1 MIYAEGVDLNPFTL
15 EPNRKFLGYILDR
28 LAEGADL
35 QVDERGAALVGGGR
49 QVRFQNTV
57 VTKHFVTSPSQE
69 DITRILGWL
78 YTYNLSAEVSC
89 KDTCPQVLAAWFIS
103 DPGSGFRLFQDSLAR
118 EFEYNNVERGIL
130 SALHQTTATYRDAG
144 PNYGPYRRLL
154 LCSTVHDMLMEDG
167 YNTTPCAMPANGPID
182 VRVIPANDAAFFV
195 AARGDAEAVMICV
208 EGDFITLRDRHEL
221 WMFVNLAYGNSD
233 GGCYARFNAHAAFS
247 SNSCTLKNFSQ
258 LFTRVFI
265 LNMSLWT
272 TLGMTALQGN
282 APYGEVI
289 SSSWSTTCTAIRCTF
304 WCREWFSCR
313 SSICYDTSWSCF
325 AMSQVQHEI
334 ECQSCVVFPI
344 ANQSQSTGDLCCS
357 STRQGGFELC
367 V

>member
-1 MIYAEGVDLNPFTL
+1 
-15 EPNRKFLGYILDR
+15 
-28 LAEGADL
+28 
-35 QVDERGAALVGGGR
+35 
-49 QVRFQNTV
+49 
-57 VTKHFVTSPSQE
+57 
-69 DITRILGWL
+69 
-78 YTYNLSAEVSC
+78 LSAEVSC

-144 PNYGPYRRLL
+144 PNYEPYRRLL
-154 LCSTVHDMLMEDG
+154 LCSTVRDMLMEDG

-233 GGCYARFNAHAAFS
+233 GGCYARFNTHAAFS

-265 LNMSLWT
+265 LNTSLWT
-272 TLGMTALQGN
+272 TLGMTALQDN
-282 APYGEVI
+282 APYGEVL
-289 SSSWSTTCTAIRCTF
+289 AIPPAPRNARMLPPHDKFFKSGC
-304 WCREWFSCR
+304 
-313 SSICYDTSWSCF
+313 
-325 AMSQVQHEI
+325 
-334 ECQSCVVFPI
+334 CV
-344 ANQSQSTGDLCCS
+344 
-357 STRQGGFELC
+357 
-367 V
+367 